1 MLKVVSPM
9 LLRYSAILRYSVF
22 LIVSME
28 GFGRCLVY
36 KSQKTLL
43 KRYANQKSDGVVAP
57 TRDVHTWKPVDPETK
72 RLSWRHFAL
81 DDDGIC
87 LPGWSLFSLHLITLT
102 LTLVQY
108 CPIVRAIIECNWDTW
123 WQCGVMVSGVG
134 LINEVNRHRARLLL
148 GWVTVCGQVNH
159 LGM

>member
-1 MLKVVSPM
+1 MPTSLS
-9 LLRYSAILRYSVF
+9 
-22 LIVSME
+22 

-43 KRYANQKSDGVVAP
+43 KRYANQKADGVVAP

-87 LPGWSLFSLHLITLT
+87 LPGELSVYQMRCLSTRPVYQVSCLF
-102 LTLVQY
+102 
-108 CPIVRAIIECNWDTW
+108 AE
-123 WQCGVMVSGVG
+123 
-134 LINEVNRHRARLLL
+134 L
-148 GWVTVCGQVNH
+148 GWIIVKSATASNFNQFTQSINQFT
-159 LGM
+159 